1 MKTAHFLFSHWC
13 TVVHTEVLGSPTKT
27 CWMSKPSVGG
37 KEFRCIISRPASERW
52 QWPLGGQSCL
62 PYLRAVIFLLT
73 TPSGSFL
80 YDSFFSPQRRAFR
93 SFVSVLIAQKKEP
106 GSLVGSCFPGCFG
119 VHYWSLIFQIIL
131 STMYSKCRRILSPEE
146 LVCNWWRQQVE
157 RKP

>member
-13 TVVHTEVLGSPTKT
+13 TVVHTEVLGSPTKI

-80 YDSFFSPQRRAFR
+80 YDSFLPPQRRAFR
-93 SFVSVLIAQKKEP
+93 SFVSVLIAQKKRAWKP
-106 GSLVGSCFPGCFG
+106 GWILFSRLLWSSLLIAHFPDNSE
-119 VHYWSLIFQIIL
+119 HYVFQVKKN
-131 STMYSKCRRILSPEE
+131 SKSRGTCL
-146 LVCNWWRQQVE
+146 
-157 RKP
+157 